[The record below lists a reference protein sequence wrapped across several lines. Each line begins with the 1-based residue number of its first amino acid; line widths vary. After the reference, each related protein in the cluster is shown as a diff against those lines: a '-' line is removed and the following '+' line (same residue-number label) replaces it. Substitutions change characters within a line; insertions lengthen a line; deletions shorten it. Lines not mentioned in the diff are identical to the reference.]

1 MDGNVCT
8 DAYGYVQERVTDG
21 GTYRRSTLS
30 LSGRK
35 KVAEVDGGAQ
45 RWWTETAE
53 REGVWL
59 IFIGHKFAKI
69 FERDVDGP

>member
-1 MDGNVCT
+1 MQ
-8 DAYGYVQERVTDG
+8 AAEERNCQG
-21 GTYRRSTLS
+21 SSLS
-30 LSGRK
+30 LNVHRD
-35 KVAEVDGGAQ
+35 EDGAGAGGGGGGGYAGP
-45 RWWTETAE
+45 ETAE